1 MGEYGFPKE
10 NRLRSSRD
18 FERVYREGRLF
29 QNRYFRIFY
38 RKRSGP
44 PRLGLV
50 VSRKLGKAVVRNRA
64 KRIIREAFRLNK
76 DQLENLEV
84 IVQLR
89 AAATRLA
96 QGELREQFLQAIGHL
111 PRDGSGK
118 DG

>member
-1 MGEYGFPKE
+1 MGEYDFPKR

-18 FERVYREGRLF
+18 FQQVYREGRLF

-38 RKRSGP
+38 RKGSGP

-50 VSRKLGKAVVRNRA
+50 VSRKLGKAVARNRA

-76 DQLENLEV
+76 ARLENLEV

-89 AAATRLA
+89 PAAKGLSKRELKEQLLQATRRLP
-96 QGELREQFLQAIGHL
+96 GERSGE
-111 PRDGSGK
+111 DG
-118 DG
+118 

>member
-1 MGEYGFPKE
+1 MGEYGFPKG
-10 NRLRSSRD
+10 NRLRSWRD
-18 FERVYREGRLF
+18 FERVYRQGRLF

-50 VSRKLGKAVVRNRA
+50 VSRKLGKAVARNRA

-76 DQLENLEV
+76 ARLENLEV

-89 AAATRLA
+89 AGAEGLSNR
-96 QGELREQFLQAIGHL
+96 ELKEQFLQATRHL
-111 PRDGSGK
+111 PGERSGEDG
-118 DG
+118 